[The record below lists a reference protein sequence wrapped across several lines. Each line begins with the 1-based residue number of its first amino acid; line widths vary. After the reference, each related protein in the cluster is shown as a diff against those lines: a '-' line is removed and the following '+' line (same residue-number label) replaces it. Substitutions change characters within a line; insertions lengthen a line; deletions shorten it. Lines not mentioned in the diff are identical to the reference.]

1 MRLAAALVGDLREYM
16 AREARNADRAVTA
29 AVTTHTAGLKDDL
42 RRRVEAAGL
51 SRRLAFTW
59 QGKVYPQGQQSINS
73 AGWVYSKAPEIVGA
87 HARGATIRAKGGR
100 FLAIPLPAAGKSGRE
115 HMTPKIWE
123 RNTGM
128 KLRFV
133 PRRRGGGLL
142 VLDRGRLTKRGVARV
157 AGARAKVVATVPLF
171 VLVPQVTLRK
181 RFDVDGPARVHLAA
195 LPAAVVAEWDRLS
208 GK

>member
-1 MRLAAALVGDLREYM
+1 MRLGAALVGDLREYM
-16 AREARNADRAVTA
+16 AREARKADRAVTA
-29 AVTTHTAGLKDDL
+29 AVTSHTTGLKDDL

-59 QGKVYPQGQQSINS
+59 RGKVYPQGQQSINS

-123 RNTGM
+123 RNTGQ

-171 VLVPQVTLRK
+171 ILVPQVTLRK
-181 RFDVDGPARVHLAA
+181 RFDIEEPARKHLAA
-195 LPAAVVAEWDRLS
+195 LPAAVVAEWDRIS